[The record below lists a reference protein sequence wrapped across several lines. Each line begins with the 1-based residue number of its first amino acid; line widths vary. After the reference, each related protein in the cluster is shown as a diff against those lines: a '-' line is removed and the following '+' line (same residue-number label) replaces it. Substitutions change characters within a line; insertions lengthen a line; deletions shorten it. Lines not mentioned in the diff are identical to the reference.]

1 MSETSQPF
9 ELLLSV
15 NRDGS
20 GTLGAQIEEQLR
32 SAIRDGTL
40 RSGTQVPSTRDLAR
54 QLGVSRRVAVDAY
67 EQLAAEGYLA
77 LRQGA
82 RPRVSESGA
91 VAGATDAVGATAP
104 PPPRFD
110 FRPSVP
116 DVSTFPRAAWL
127 RSLRDALA
135 AMTDADLAYGDP
147 RGVAQLRSALA
158 AYLGRVRGVVADP
171 ERIVVTSGYS
181 QSLGLVCRVLAAAG
195 IRRIAFE
202 DPSYPEQRLIAAGAR
217 LEPVGVAVDEG
228 GIRVDELE
236 RADAGAVVLTPAHQ
250 HPTGVV
256 LAGERRTALLAWL
269 RERDAIA
276 IEDDY
281 DAEYRYDR
289 AAVGALQ
296 GLDPDRVVYAGSAS
310 KTLAPALRIGW
321 LVVPA
326 ALLAAVAHEKLLA
339 DQGTDR
345 IVQHAFASFV
355 ARGELDRHLRRMR
368 GRYRVQRDALVDAL
382 AGALPEATVRGIA
395 AGLHATVEL
404 PEGDDEEAIHDAARR
419 RRIELSTLADHRI
432 GARAGPPTLL
442 LGFANVPE
450 AAIRAGVR
458 ELAEAVRA
466 ARRASVRGEPLAE
479 PPHARAQG

>member
-147 RGVAQLRSALA
+147 RGVAQLR
-158 AYLGRVRGVVADP
+158 
-171 ERIVVTSGYS
+171 
-181 QSLGLVCRVLAAAG
+181 
-195 IRRIAFE
+195 
-202 DPSYPEQRLIAAGAR
+202 
-217 LEPVGVAVDEG
+217 
-228 GIRVDELE
+228 
-236 RADAGAVVLTPAHQ
+236 
-250 HPTGVV
+250 
-256 LAGERRTALLAWL
+256 
-269 RERDAIA
+269 
-276 IEDDY
+276 
-281 DAEYRYDR
+281 
-289 AAVGALQ
+289 
-296 GLDPDRVVYAGSAS
+296 
-310 KTLAPALRIGW
+310 
-321 LVVPA
+321 
-326 ALLAAVAHEKLLA
+326 
-339 DQGTDR
+339 
-345 IVQHAFASFV
+345 
-355 ARGELDRHLRRMR
+355 
-368 GRYRVQRDALVDAL
+368 
-382 AGALPEATVRGIA
+382 
-395 AGLHATVEL
+395 
-404 PEGDDEEAIHDAARR
+404 
-419 RRIELSTLADHRI
+419 
-432 GARAGPPTLL
+432 
-442 LGFANVPE
+442 
-450 AAIRAGVR
+450 
-458 ELAEAVRA
+458 
-466 ARRASVRGEPLAE
+466 
-479 PPHARAQG
+479 